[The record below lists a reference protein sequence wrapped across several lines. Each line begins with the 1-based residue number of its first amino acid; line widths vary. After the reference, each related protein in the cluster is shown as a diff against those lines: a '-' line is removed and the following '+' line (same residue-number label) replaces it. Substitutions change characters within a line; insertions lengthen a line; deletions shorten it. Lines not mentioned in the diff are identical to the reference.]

1 MKKEQRI
8 EMLKKKRKN
17 HKKYSPNKY
26 LNYKIHQMNN
36 RTARNEKG
44 HGCAMRALDTLRKK
58 YSMEKQEIEPTNP
71 TRYNILVGI
80 FFNILSV
87 KSRYNIF
94 NKMYHI
100 H

>member
-58 YSMEKQEIEPTNP
+58 YPDLLTPQAGGNADRSLWRNRK
-71 TRYNILVGI
+71 
-80 FFNILSV
+80 
-87 KSRYNIF
+87 
-94 NKMYHI
+94 
-100 H
+100 